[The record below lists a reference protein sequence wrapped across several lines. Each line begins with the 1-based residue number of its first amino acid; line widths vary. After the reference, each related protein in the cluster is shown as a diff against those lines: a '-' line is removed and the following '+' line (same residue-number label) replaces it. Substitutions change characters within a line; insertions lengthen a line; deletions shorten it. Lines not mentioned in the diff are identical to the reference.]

1 MRLLLIEHDARFRSL
16 LRHHVSCE
24 WPDAEFVSYNP
35 LAKPPLP
42 PEFLAQGYD
51 AVLLCSHWPGGEGL
65 AWLQDLAAR
74 PGFAPIVFLAE
85 RVDDDAARR
94 ARVFGA
100 FGVLARARIEHEDL
114 IELLREAAR
123 TQQRALAD
131 WRVSQAA
138 NESRR
143 FGTVRIPGY
152 RCVRR
157 LAGGSVSQLYLAESE
172 KAGALIVV
180 KVTPS
185 MRDDS
190 GVDQSFER
198 FLQEYEIARR
208 LHHSNIVRCHE
219 LGVADDHAYLAMEYF
234 PDGDLRRRIRAGIN
248 TEDSLSISI
257 QIARALQALHG
268 AGTLHRDLKPGN
280 VLMRGS
286 SRIALTDFGLAKHL
300 AIDFEITDP
309 GLIFGTPHYMSPEQ
323 GHGQDVDERTD
334 LYSLGII
341 LYEMLSGEKPYTDC
355 NPMAIIYKHR
365 NAPVPS
371 LPQHLR
377 VLQPLVNRM
386 LAKQP
391 GDRFPTAQAAEE
403 ALERALA
410 EFKALAA

>member
-35 LAKPPLP
+35 LVKPPLP

-51 AVLLCSHWPGGEGL
+51 AVLLCSHWQGGEGV

-74 PGFAPIVFLAE
+74 PGFAPIVFLAD
-85 RVDDDAARR
+85 RTDDDVARR

-100 FGVLARARIEHEDL
+100 FGVLGRARIEHEDL
-114 IELLREAAR
+114 IDLLREASR

-131 WRVSQAA
+131 WRVSHAA
-138 NESRR
+138 TESRR

-234 PDGDLRRRIRAGIN
+234 PDGDLRRRIRAGLN
-248 TEDSLSISI
+248 TEDSLSIAI

-280 VLMRGS
+280 VLMRGP
-286 SRIALTDFGLAKHL
+286 SRVALTDFGLAKHL

-365 NAPVPS
+365 NAPVPA
-371 LPQHLR
+371 LPAHLQM
-377 VLQPLVNRM
+377 LQPVVDRM
-386 LAKQP
+386 LAKLP
-391 GDRFPTAQAAEE
+391 ADRYPTAQAAEE

>member
-16 LRHHVSCE
+16 LRHHVSCQ
-24 WPDAEFVSYNP
+24 WPDAEFVSHSP
-35 LAKPPLP
+35 LSRPPLP

-51 AVLLCSHWPGGEGL
+51 AVLLSARWPGGDGI

-74 PGFAPIVFLAE
+74 PGFAPVVFLAE
-85 RVDDDAARR
+85 RLDDDIARR

-100 FGVLARARIEHEDL
+100 FGVVARSRVEHEDL
-114 IELLREAAR
+114 IELLREASR

-131 WRVSQAA
+131 WRVSAEGQ
-138 NESRR
+138 ESRR
-143 FGTVRIPGY
+143 FGSVRIPGY

-172 KAGALIVV
+172 KAGSLIVV

-219 LGVADDHAYLAMEYF
+219 LGVADDHAYLVMEYF
-234 PDGDLRRRIRAGIN
+234 PDGDLRRRLRAGM
-248 TEDSLSISI
+248 TAEDALSISI
-257 QIARALQALHG
+257 QIARALQALHD

-280 VLMRGS
+280 VLMRGTS
-286 SRIALTDFGLAKHL
+286 KIALTDFGLAKHL

-323 GHGQDVDERTD
+323 GHGQDVDQRTD

-341 LYEMLSGEKPYTDC
+341 LYEMLTGEKPYTDC

-365 NAPVPS
+365 NAPVPR
-371 LPQHLR
+371 LPPALAG
-377 VLQPLVNRM
+377 LQTVVDRL
-386 LAKQP
+386 LAKLP
-391 GDRFPTAQAAEE
+391 ADRYPNALAAEQ
-403 ALERALA
+403 ALGQALT

>member
-24 WPDAEFVSYNP
+24 WQDAEFVSHNP
-35 LAKPPLP
+35 QARPPLP
-42 PEFLAQGYD
+42 AEFLAQGYD
-51 AVLLCSHWPGGEGL
+51 AVLLAHRWPEGDGI

-74 PGFAPIVFLAE
+74 PGFAPVVFLAD
-85 RVDDDAARR
+85 RLDDEVARR

-100 FGVLARARIEHEDL
+100 FGVVARARVAHAEFVD
-114 IELLREAAR
+114 LLREASR

-131 WRVSQAA
+131 WRVSQAGA
-138 NESRR
+138 ESRK

-172 KAGALIVV
+172 KAGTLIVI

-185 MRDDS
+185 VRDES

-219 LGVADDHAYLAMEYF
+219 LGVADDHAYLVMEYF
-234 PDGDLRRRIRAGIN
+234 PDGDLRRRLRAGI
-248 TEDSLSISI
+248 TAEDALSIAM

-280 VLMRGS
+280 VLMRGQ
-286 SRIALTDFGLAKHL
+286 SRVALTDFGLAKHL
-300 AIDFEITDP
+300 EIDLEMTDP

-334 LYSLGII
+334 IYSLGII
-341 LYEMLSGEKPYTDC
+341 LYEMLTGEKPYTDC

-365 NAPVPS
+365 NAPVPR
-371 LPQHLR
+371 LAPALAP
-377 VLQPLVNRM
+377 LQEVIDRL
-386 LAKQP
+386 LAKLP
-391 GDRFPTAQAAEE
+391 AE
-403 ALERALA
+403 RYRS
-410 EFKALAA
+410 ALAAEQALDTALATLRSLAA